1 MKKNIVITGGNGR
14 FGSVLKKINNKN
26 NLLFPSKKK
35 LNILKFNSLKNY
47 LKIKRPKILIHL
59 AGLSR
64 PMDIHDKNIN
74 KSIDLNIVGTANIV
88 KVCSELK
95 IKLIYFSTNYVYP
108 GEKGNYKETDPVLP
122 INNYAW
128 SKLGGEAAVQ
138 MYKNSLIL
146 RVCMTEK
153 PFVHNKT
160 FIDFKTNFTFH
171 ENIANFLFKAL
182 SLKGLYNI
190 GGKTRSAYK
199 FAKQFN
205 KKTIPIS
212 IKSNEV
218 MKKFANIS
226 MNLNKI
232 KKYSFAKLLVKKF

>member
-64 PMDIHDKNIN
+64 PMDIHDRNIN
-74 KSIDLNIVGTANIV
+74 KSIDINIIGTANIV
-88 KVCSELK
+88 KICSLLK
-95 IKLIYFSTNYVYP
+95 IKLVYFSTHYVYP
-108 GEKGNYKETDPVLP
+108 CNKGNYSENSPLLPV
-122 INNYAW
+122 NNYAW

-153 PFVHNKT
+153 PFVHKSAFANVKSN
-160 FIDFKTNFTFH
+160 FIFH
-171 ENIANFLFKAL
+171 EDVAKILFKL
-182 SLKGLYNI
+182 INKKGIINV
-190 GGKTRSAYK
+190 GGKTQTIYN
-199 FAKQFN
+199 FAKKNNSSVKKIYLKN
-205 KKTIPIS
+205 KS
-212 IKSNEV
+212 
-218 MKKFANIS
+218 
-226 MNLNKI
+226 KI
-232 KKYSFAKLLVKKF
+232 KFPKNPSINIGKLKKLIKF